1 MNLERQNMQIADEVK
16 KIVEAHGTRREKLL
30 QILED
35 INASHGYLS
44 EYVMQH
50 VAKNLSIQPS
60 EVYGVA
66 TFYSFLNT
74 EPKGKYIIR
83 LCQTISCDLAGKK
96 KIANALENELGINFG
111 EMTLDGKFS
120 LEYTNC
126 IGMCNQGPAMLIN
139 DDVYYDLDPEKTID
153 IIEKYQ

>member
-1 MNLERQNMQIADEVK
+1 MNLESQNTQISEEIK
-16 KIVEAHGTRREKLL
+16 GIVEKHGGRREKLL

-35 INASHGYLS
+35 INTNHGYLGG
-44 EYVMQH
+44 YAMQQ
-50 VAKNLSIQPS
+50 VAKNLSIQPT

-83 LCQTISCDLAGKK
+83 LCKTISCDLAGKK
-96 KIANALENELGINFG
+96 KIANALKNELGIDFG
-111 EMTLDGKFS
+111 EMTPDGKFS

-126 IGMCNQGPAMLIN
+126 IGMCNQGPAMLVN
-139 DDVYYDLDPEKTID
+139 EDVYYNLDPEKAID